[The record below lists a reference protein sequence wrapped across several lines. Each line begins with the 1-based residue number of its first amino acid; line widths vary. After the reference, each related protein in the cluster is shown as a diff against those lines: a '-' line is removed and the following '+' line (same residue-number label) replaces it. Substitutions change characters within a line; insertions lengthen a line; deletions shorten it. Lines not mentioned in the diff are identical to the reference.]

1 VRLRPSWPNHV
12 WSYDFVT
19 ARTHEGKAFRML
31 TIIDEHTRECLAIEL
46 GRRLDADAVL
56 HSVDGAVRVPAAAR
70 LYPF

>member
-1 VRLRPSWPNHV
+1 M
-12 WSYDFVT
+12 F
-19 ARTHEGKAFRML
+19 